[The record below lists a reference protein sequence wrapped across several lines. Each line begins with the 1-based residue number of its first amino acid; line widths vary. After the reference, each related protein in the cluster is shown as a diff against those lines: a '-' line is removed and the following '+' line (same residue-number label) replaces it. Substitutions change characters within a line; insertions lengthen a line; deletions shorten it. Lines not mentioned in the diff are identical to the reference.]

1 MPLCSKPYMSIK
13 TCCIAVLSLLSG
25 LLPARAIV
33 PDTVYVQRPEQFG
46 LMYKELPVRTT
57 DGYDL
62 ATWFFPAQE
71 VLTDEE
77 WEVTQGVRPYKTID
91 DTPRPTIIICNGDAG
106 NMSYFQ
112 LPLAYAWTS
121 MGFNVATF
129 DWRGFGASSPF
140 PMDANC
146 LCYTEMLT
154 DYAAVVDAV
163 TALPE
168 VRCGAV
174 AVMGWSTGAYLS
186 MITAWRNH
194 KVNAFI
200 GRSLAT
206 CFDDVIPLV
215 MEVRGKTANQLLVPE
230 DFPAGEMPVYIAPTF
245 TKPIFLINGSNDRRT
260 PVWMSEKVLALLPL
274 STPRRL
280 MVVEGAGHGGK
291 EDPMILEFERF
302 VSQVADFLKEQLG
315 VEDNARG
322 R

>member
-1 MPLCSKPYMSIK
+1 
-13 TCCIAVLSLLSG
+13 
-25 LLPARAIV
+25 
-33 PDTVYVQRPEQFG
+33 
-46 LMYKELPVRTT
+46 
-57 DGYDL
+57 
-62 ATWFFPAQE
+62 
-71 VLTDEE
+71 
-77 WEVTQGVRPYKTID
+77 
-91 DTPRPTIIICNGDAG
+91 
-106 NMSYFQ
+106 
-112 LPLAYAWTS
+112 

-168 VRCGAV
+168 VQRGMV

-260 PVWMSEKVLALLPL
+260 PVWMSEKVLALLPP